1 MAKDTPPQK
10 KKKIAQQRISA
21 ENMHNEPANERVKE
35 NKIRRRPGT
44 FKIPSGSQSS
54 SHDTKLAF
62 MARSNYQEKS

>member
-1 MAKDTPPQK
+1 M
-10 KKKIAQQRISA
+10 ISA

-44 FKIPSGSQSS
+44 FKIPSGTQSS